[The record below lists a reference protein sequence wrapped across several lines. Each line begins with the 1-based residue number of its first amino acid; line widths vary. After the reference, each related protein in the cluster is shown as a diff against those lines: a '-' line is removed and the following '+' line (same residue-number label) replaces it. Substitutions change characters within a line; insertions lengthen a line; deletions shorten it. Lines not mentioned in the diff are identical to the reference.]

1 MSQLELQMA
10 SLMDEHVVVRQ
21 PSLTRALIVCADIA
35 GFEDKK
41 AASAAGVDPATW
53 SRIKTGQA
61 NFPHENYRTFQQK
74 CGNYLPLQWLAREC
88 GFELVHLETELERQ
102 LRIEREARV
111 RVEMENQMLRDLLV
125 GRRKEV
131 RYERLP
137 GEINGSA
144 S

>member
-1 MSQLELQMA
+1 MSQLEFQMA

-21 PSLTRALIVCADIA
+21 PSLTRAIVVCADIA

-61 NFPHENYRTFQQK
+61 NFPQENYRTFQTK

-88 GFELVHLETELERQ
+88 GFELVHLESELERQ
-102 LRIEREARV
+102 LRIANDERAKIEA
-111 RVEMENQMLRDLLV
+111 ENKLLRSLLV
-125 GRRKEV
+125 GRAE
-131 RYERLP
+131 
-137 GEINGSA
+137 
-144 S
+144 